1 MKKIKSI
8 FPCDDDTFRKLCT
21 IRQIVGSSSRTV
33 DDVDDND
40 VRFNL
45 VIPKKTMMM
54 MMF

>member
-33 DDVDDND
+33 DVGDND

-45 VIPKKTMMM
+45 VVQKKL
-54 MMF
+54 